1 MPPQAEAI
9 LQFWFGAEGSAEY
22 ASQRVEW
29 FRKDAEFDA
38 LIAQRFGALIDAALR
53 GQLASWAHAPQ
64 SALAQVLLLDQF
76 TRNAFRDSA
85 RAFAGDE
92 RACAAAAAMVAT
104 AQDQALPAL
113 QRSFVY
119 LPFEHSEQLSQQHES
134 VRLFTALVQQAPELA
149 SMLDYAQRH
158 RAVIARFGRF
168 PHRNAALGRSS
179 TAEELA
185 FLAQPG
191 SRF

>member
-1 MPPQAEAI
+1 MPAQAAAI

-22 ASQRVEW
+22 ELQRPEW

-38 LIAQRFGALIDAALR
+38 LIARTFGPLIDAALVGR
-53 GQLASWAHAPQ
+53 LASWARAPQ

-76 TRNAFRDSA
+76 TRNAFRDSP
-85 RAFAGDE
+85 RAFAGDV
-92 RACAAAAAMVAT
+92 RACAAAEAMVAT
-104 AQDQALPAL
+104 AQDQALPML

-119 LPFEHSEQLSQQHES
+119 LPFEHSEQLSQQHDS
-134 VRLFTALVQQAPELA
+134 VRLFSALVQQAPELG
-149 SMLDYAQRH
+149 SMLDYAERH
-158 RAVIARFGRF
+158 RAVIERFGRF
-168 PHRNAALGRSS
+168 PHRNAALGRRS
-179 TAEELA
+179 TADELS

>member
-1 MPPQAEAI
+1 MPAQAAAI

-22 ASQRVEW
+22 ELQRPEW

-38 LIAQRFGALIDAALR
+38 LIARTFGPLIDAALVGR
-53 GQLASWAHAPQ
+53 LASWARAPQ

-76 TRNAFRDSA
+76 TRNAFRDSP
-85 RAFAGDE
+85 RAFAGDV
-92 RACAAAAAMVAT
+92 RACAAAEAMVAT
-104 AQDQALPAL
+104 AQDQALPML

-119 LPFEHSEQLSQQHES
+119 LPFEHSEQLSQQHDS
-134 VRLFTALVQQAPELA
+134 VRLFSALVQQAPELG
-149 SMLDYAQRH
+149 SMLDYAERH
-158 RAVIARFGRF
+158 RAVIERFGRF
-168 PHRNAALGRSS
+168 PHSNAALGRRS
-179 TAEELA
+179 TADELS